1 MNKNNHIGIW
11 KYEEIV
17 HKYLRKIVNIITG
30 LLVSEG
36 DYAHIANGA
45 QALESGRIRLKS

>member
-1 MNKNNHIGIW
+1 MCKN
-11 KYEEIV
+11 
-17 HKYLRKIVNIITG
+17 ITTD

-45 QALESGRIRLKS
+45 QALESGRFRLKSWFCHLINMWPRCAI